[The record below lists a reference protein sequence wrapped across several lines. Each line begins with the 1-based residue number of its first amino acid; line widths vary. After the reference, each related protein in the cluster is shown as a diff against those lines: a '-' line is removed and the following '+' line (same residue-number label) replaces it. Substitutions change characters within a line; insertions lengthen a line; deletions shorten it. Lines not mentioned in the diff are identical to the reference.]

1 MAESFTYSLGPSLLD
16 GFNNLYVDDTKSNQ
30 TKDVLENSVTMAAIS
45 QSSATCSQ
53 ASKRNEASFNETFQ
67 VAKETLIAG
76 KTSSSTKV
84 DDLVR
89 KVTYFNNPVLD
100 KPKRNVLAKNS
111 SPLGSIARNRPVRSC
126 SMKSQKIIADYFR
139 K

>member
-1 MAESFTYSLGPSLLD
+1 MTNLL
-16 GFNNLYVDDTKSNQ
+16 TSNATTTQ
-30 TKDVLENSVTMAAIS
+30 SVATTSVIASSAIS

-67 VAKETLIAG
+67 VAKEALIAR
-76 KTSSSTKV
+76 KTLSSTKV

-111 SPLGSIARNRPVRSC
+111 SPLGSIARNRPVQSC
-126 SMKSQKIIADYFR
+126 SMKLQKIISEYFR